1 MQQDLHL
8 ETATVRE
15 SLAFS
20 ALCRQP
26 KTTSREDKLAYVD
39 EVIRILEM
47 EDYASAIVGVPG
59 EGLNVRITR
68 DWCRSALLT
77 PSCFRLSSVSFLPN
91 RL

>member
-1 MQQDLHL
+1 MLF
-8 ETATVRE
+8 R
-15 SLAFS
+15 S
-20 ALCRQP
+20 
-26 KTTSREDKLAYVD
+26 KLAYGD

-59 EGLNVRITR
+59 EGLNVRITLDR
-68 DWCRSALLT
+68 CRSALLT